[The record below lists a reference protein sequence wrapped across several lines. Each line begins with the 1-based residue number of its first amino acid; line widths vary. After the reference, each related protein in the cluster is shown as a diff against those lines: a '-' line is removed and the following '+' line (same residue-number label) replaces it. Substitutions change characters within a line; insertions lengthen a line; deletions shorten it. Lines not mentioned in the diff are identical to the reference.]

1 MAPVEASSLHTIKR
15 SVIQVLFFS
24 ILWSLAGIV
33 IVFVGET
40 SRELR
45 GPKLWSGALLDQ
57 ILRGASTAAPWII
70 PLYVTALL
78 AALAVLLVPDWQQR
92 DANRVAGDELA
103 PVRRAIGSAALLIG
117 PVFVVWGVGI
127 IFAEFLPDVAMGDNA
142 IGVLLAL
149 PLVLILTVF
158 VSRASLGTL
167 EQRLADAER
176 ERQIVAAWQVR
187 VNRLSYSPRTWIGR
201 HPVRIAALAVLIAG
215 LAGAG
220 LAFCTGVPSLR
231 SALFLLLIVILQIMP
246 ISFWASRYRE
256 PSPATR
262 RMTATYALLFLGFA
276 VILSMALPWP
286 LSVVALGAIAVPAL
300 VYLPRWGGKQL
311 LASTAAG
318 AVSRRSALVNEHHAR
333 IQQALRDRDANLV
346 NPRIS
351 GRFAL
356 WGGLKRAR

>member
-1 MAPVEASSLHTIKR
+1 MAPVETSSLHTIKR
-15 SVIQVLFFS
+15 SVIQVL
-24 ILWSLAGIV
+24 ILSTLWTLFGSM

-40 SRELR
+40 SRELH
-45 GPKLWSGALLDQ
+45 GPKFWSGPLLDQ

-92 DANRVAGDELA
+92 DANTVAGDELA

-127 IFAEFLPDVAMGDNA
+127 IVAAFLPDVAMGDNA

-176 ERQIVAAWQVR
+176 ERQIVDAWQVH
-187 VNRLSYSPRTWIGR
+187 VNRLSYSPRTRIGR
-201 HPVRIAALAVLIAG
+201 HPGRVATLTVLVAG

-220 LAFCTGVPSLR
+220 LAFYTGVPSLR

-246 ISFWASRYRE
+246 IYFWAARYRE

-262 RMTATYALLFLGFA
+262 RMATTYALLFLGFA
-276 VILSMALPWP
+276 VLLSMALPWP
-286 LSVVALGAIAVPAL
+286 LSVIALGTIAVPAL

-311 LASTAAG
+311 LASAA
-318 AVSRRSALVNEHHAR
+318 ADAISRRSALVDEHHAR
-333 IQQALRDRDANLV
+333 IQQALRDWEASLV
-346 NPRIS
+346 PPRAS
-351 GRFAL
+351 GRFL
-356 WGGLKRAR
+356 MWGGLKGER